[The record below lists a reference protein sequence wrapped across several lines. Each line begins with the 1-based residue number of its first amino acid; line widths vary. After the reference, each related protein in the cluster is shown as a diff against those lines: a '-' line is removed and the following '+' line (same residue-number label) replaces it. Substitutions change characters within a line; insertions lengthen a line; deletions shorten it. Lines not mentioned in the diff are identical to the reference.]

1 MSKNYYVSGGFNVTC
16 DVCSKKI
23 KASDAKHRWDG
34 FVVCPDDFEQ
44 RHPQDF
50 VKARQDKILIPFS
63 RPRPL
68 DAFILPSLALQD
80 MVVASDSDNFDSYM
94 EVTSGNPYFLEDY
107 ILDTKAF
114 EIYMIYRRQ
123 FDDLVDLTEVPS
135 LVNTKALT
143 DSISLSDSISIGSI
157 YRTTLA
163 DSVAPSEAGSILHKD
178 YVEADYFLEDYVA
191 TITTF

>member
-1 MSKNYYVSGGFNVTC
+1 MSKNYYVSGGFNVIC

-34 FVVCPDDFEQ
+34 FVVCPEDYEQ

-50 VKARQDKILIPFS
+50 VKARQDKISIPFS

-68 DAFILPSLALQD
+68 DAFILPSLPLQD
-80 MVVASDSDNFDSYM
+80 MVFASDNDDFLDYM
-94 EVTSGNPYFLEDY
+94 ENTSGNPYFLEDY
-107 ILDTKAF
+107 LEDRKAF
-114 EIYMIYRRQ
+114 EIYMIFRRQ
-123 FDDLVDLTEVPS
+123 FDDPVDLTEVPS

-143 DSISLSDSISIGSI
+143 DSISLSDSVSIGSI
-157 YRTTLA
+157 YRTVLA
-163 DSVAPSEAGSILHKD
+163 DSVTPSEAGSIIHKD
-178 YVEADYFLEDYVA
+178 YVEAGYFLDDYVA